1 MSKHRPICITFLA
14 IALPLLGQQSR
25 HVEMTSI
32 ETRAADRTVSLPAEL
47 EPYLQAEI
55 EARVPGYID
64 RVLVDRGSE
73 VKRGQLLVEL
83 SAPELAADTAAS
95 ESAFHEA
102 EAEESQAE
110 AQVAAVQSTYDRLA
124 EASKTPG
131 AVAGNELIQAE
142 KQLDAAKSVVQS
154 KKSAVQA
161 AQERLA
167 AAKTTESYLKITAPF
182 DGKITDRYVH
192 PGVMVP
198 AGGHLPLLKLQ
209 QISHLRL
216 IVPVPETYVGH
227 IVRGVAVPFHIAAQ
241 PGKNYSGKISR
252 IASALDPQNR
262 TMMVELDAYNRD
274 GTLAPGMYPTVD
286 WPVSSAQPLLVV
298 PSTSVV
304 TTTERTFVITSLNGK
319 AHWANVRK
327 GPAFGDQVAIRGEVK
342 PGEKVVKRAS
352 DEIREGTPIP

>member
-1 MSKHRPICITFLA
+1 MPKLRAVYIALVG
-14 IALPLLGQQSR
+14 IALPLAGQQPR
-25 HVEMTSI
+25 HVEMATV
-32 ETRAADRTVSLPAEL
+32 ETHSADRTVSLPAEL
-47 EPYLQAEI
+47 QPYLQAEI
-55 EARVPGYID
+55 EARVPGYIE

-83 SAPELAADTAAS
+83 SAPELVADTAAS

-124 EASKTPG
+124 EAAKTPG

-154 KKSAVQA
+154 KKSAVRA
-161 AQERLA
+161 AQERFSA
-167 AAKTTESYLKITAPF
+167 TKTTESYLRITAPF

-216 IVPVPETYVGH
+216 TVPVPETYVGH
-227 IVRGVAVPFHIAAQ
+227 IVRGVSVPFHIAAQ
-241 PGKNYSGKISR
+241 PGKSYAAKISR
-252 IASALDPQNR
+252 IASALDPQSR
-262 TMMVELDAYNRD
+262 TMMVELDAYNKD

-286 WPVSSAQPLLVV
+286 WPVSSAQPQLVV

-319 AHWANVRK
+319 AHRVDVRK
-327 GPAFGDQVAIRGEVK
+327 GPVLGDQIAVRGEIK

-352 DEIREGTPIP
+352 DEIREGAPIP

>member
-1 MSKHRPICITFLA
+1 MCKPRAVCIAFVA
-14 IALPLLGQQSR
+14 IALPLAGQQSR
-25 HVEMTSI
+25 HVEMATV
-32 ETRAADRTVSLPAEL
+32 ETHAADRTVSLPAEL
-47 EPYLQAEI
+47 QPYLQAEI
-55 EARVPGYID
+55 EARVPGYIE
-64 RVLVDRGSE
+64 RVLVDRGSG

-83 SAPELAADTAAS
+83 SAPELAADTAAA

-124 EASKTPG
+124 EAAKTPG

-154 KKSAVQA
+154 KRSAVRA
-161 AQERLA
+161 AQERFT
-167 AAKTTESYLKITAPF
+167 AAKTTQSYLRITAPF
-182 DGKITDRYVH
+182 DGTITDRYVH

-209 QISHLRL
+209 QVSHLRL
-216 IVPVPETYVGH
+216 TVPVPETYVGH
-227 IVRGVAVPFHIAAQ
+227 IVRGVSVPFHTAAQ
-241 PGKNYSGKISR
+241 PGKNYSAKISR
-252 IASALDPQNR
+252 IASALDPQSR
-262 TMMVELDAYNRD
+262 TMMVELDAYNKD

-286 WPVSSAQPLLVV
+286 WPVSSAQPQLVV

-319 AHWANVRK
+319 AHWVDVRK
-327 GPAFGDQVAIRGEVK
+327 GPVLGDQVAVRGAIK
-342 PGEKVVKRAS
+342 PGEKVIKRAS
-352 DEIREGTPIP
+352 DEIREGAPIP